1 MGSIYIYELLGTWT
15 LARGLML
22 EQKSVSPNHEFFNL
36 NLASASIGISLQV
49 AGTSRGASVLHGRH
63 ICIYI
68 YTYIQLR
75 HMYIYIYIYMYI
87 YIYIYTA
94 PTYLY
99 IYIYIYMYIYIYNN
113 NYYYI

>member
-1 MGSIYIYELLGTWT
+1 
-15 LARGLML
+15 ML

-63 ICIYI
+63 IYVYI

-75 HMYIYIYIYMYI
+75 HMYIYIYIHIHVYIYIIII
-87 YIYIYTA
+87 YIYIYS
-94 PTYLY
+94 
-99 IYIYIYMYIYIYNN
+99 
-113 NYYYI
+113 

>member
-1 MGSIYIYELLGTWT
+1 MWGVYIYIYELLGTWT

-63 ICIYI
+63 IYV
-68 YTYIQLR
+68 
-75 HMYIYIYIYMYI
+75 YI

-94 PTYLY
+94 TTYV
-99 IYIYIYMYIYIYNN
+99 YIYNN

>member
-68 YTYIQLR
+68 YIYTATTYV
-75 HMYIYIYIYMYI
+75 YIYIHIHVYI
-87 YIYIYTA
+87 YIIIIIIIYS
-94 PTYLY
+94 
-99 IYIYIYMYIYIYNN
+99 
-113 NYYYI
+113 